1 MKTKLRLISAALLP
15 IQIVVVSY
23 LAQHP
28 GLTEAYYSHGIF
40 PIVGKI
46 ERFLFGWLPFSVGDL
61 LYLVFGFILIYWV
74 IRRFK
79 TRFRHPKRWGLQLVS
94 AASVLY
100 FCFHFFW
107 GLNYY
112 RLPLYQSLQLDPQY
126 SHQELVDF
134 TKQLIKKTN
143 LLQAQLTANDS
154 LKVNFPLSDKTIDSL
169 AIVGYRQL
177 AQTYPHLRYRLKSI
191 KSSLFSLP
199 LTYMG
204 FSGYINPLTNEAQVN
219 SKVPPFRL
227 ITVTAHEMAHQLG
240 FAKENEANF
249 IACLNTMNHHNPY
262 FRYSGY
268 TFALQYCLNEVYI
281 ENPTQGKKLRRT
293 LHPGVLKNFRD
304 LRQFWRAYQNPL
316 EPFFKLFYG
325 QYLKANNQPKG
336 IQSYNYVVALLVNY
350 YQDTHHQL

>member
-191 KSSLFSLP
+191 KSSIFSLP

-204 FSGYINPLTNEAQVN
+204 FSGYIIPLTNEAQVN

-249 IACLNTMNHHNPY
+249 IACLNTMNHHN
-262 FRYSGY
+262 
-268 TFALQYCLNEVYI
+268 
-281 ENPTQGKKLRRT
+281 
-293 LHPGVLKNFRD
+293 
-304 LRQFWRAYQNPL
+304 
-316 EPFFKLFYG
+316 
-325 QYLKANNQPKG
+325 
-336 IQSYNYVVALLVNY
+336 
-350 YQDTHHQL
+350 